1 MLIDPAKNIP
11 TVFVVFGATGDLMAR
26 KIVPALHLLNEQK
39 ILPLMFRVLGVA
51 RKPLS
56 NEGFRAH
63 VSAIL
68 EKHKIDTKNTASFLE
83 SFEYA
88 EGHFEIESDYKKIA
102 ERLRAIDEQWG
113 VCSNKLFYLA
123 VPPDFF
129 ETLARNLSTS
139 GLTDP
144 CSPTEGWTRIIV
156 EKPFGKDLETAE
168 RLDALLATLYREEQI
183 YRIDH
188 YLAKEMLQ
196 NILTFRFSNNLFEN
210 SWSNRFIERID
221 IRVHESV
228 GVEERG
234 IFYESVGALRDVGQ
248 NHLLQMLALVTMDRP
263 ASFDHGAIRKKRA
276 EILEELKTLTPAEIP
291 EATFRAQYTGYR
303 LIAGVSADSD
313 VETYFKIRAFLR
325 TPAWRSVP
333 IFIESG
339 KRLGPAQKEIVVT
352 FRHTTPCFCPSEGT
366 HHKNTVTFELEPYEA
381 IRVEFWSKKP
391 GFDFGTERKALD
403 FLYRDDKKKTQYVE
417 EYAKLLHDCI
427 TGDQTLFL
435 STEEIKAMW
444 RFTDPIIEAW
454 QKNIVPLASYTP
466 DTTTIADEAIRVELF
481 SKNSASVE
489 RSIGIIGLGKMGK
502 NIAMRLAEKGWRVIA
517 HDPAFTGELRG
528 IEIVK
533 SIADLA
539 KNLPSPKL
547 IWTMVPAN
555 KATEEVIFG
564 TDGLSS
570 ILKNDDIV
578 IDGGNSLYKDS
589 QRRANELAKLG
600 IEFID
605 IGTSGGPAGAR
616 NGACLMIG
624 GKREVLD
631 KLEGLFQDLAVGG
644 GYIYAGSAGAG
655 HFVKMVHNGIEYGMM
670 QALAEGFAILKA
682 SDYKLDL
689 SEVAAVYNHGSV
701 IESRLTGW
709 LQDALEIY
717 GDDLLE
723 ISGSVAHTG
732 EGMWTVDAAREMNI
746 KAKVIE
752 DALQFRIESEKS
764 PSYIGKILS
773 ALRNRFGGHEAKKK

>member
-1 MLIDPAKNIP
+1 MPIDPAKNIP

-26 KIVPALHLLNEQK
+26 KIVPALHLLNEQGV
-39 ILPLMFRVLGVA
+39 LPSMFRVLGVA
-51 RKPLS
+51 RKSLT
-56 NEGFRAH
+56 NEEFRAH

-68 EKHKIDTKNTASFLE
+68 EKQKIDIKKSAAFLE

-88 EGHFEIESDYKKIA
+88 EGHFEAESDYKKIA
-102 ERLRAIDEQWG
+102 ERLSAIDKQWG

-139 GLTDP
+139 GLTEP
-144 CSPTEGWTRIIV
+144 CSPEEGWTRIIV
-156 EKPFGKDLETAE
+156 EKPFGKDLATAE
-168 RLDALLATLYREEQI
+168 RLDALLGTLYREEQI

-210 SWSNRFIERID
+210 SWSNSFIERID
-221 IRVHESV
+221 IRVHESI

-234 IFYESVGALRDVGQ
+234 MFYESVGALRDVGQ

-303 LIAGVSADSD
+303 TIAGVSADSD
-313 VETYFKIRAFLR
+313 VETYFKIRAYLKA
-325 TPAWRSVP
+325 PAWRSVP

-352 FRHTTPCFCPSEGT
+352 FRHTTPCFCPTDGP
-366 HHKNTVTFELEPYEA
+366 HHKNTVTFALEPHET
-381 IRVEFWSKKP
+381 IRVAFWSKKP
-391 GFDFGTERKALD
+391 GFDFGTEPRALD
-403 FLYRDDKKKTQYVE
+403 FLYRDDGRKTQYVE
-417 EYAKLLHDCI
+417 EYAKLLRDCI

-444 RFTDPIIEAW
+444 RFTDPIIDAW
-454 QKNIVPLASYTP
+454 RSGTVPLASYAP
-466 DTTTIADEAIRVELF
+466 DTTDITREA
-481 SKNSASVE
+481 SHVE
-489 RSIGIIGLGKMGK
+489 RWSENISSTERAIGIIGLGKMGK
-502 NIAMRLAEKGWRVIA
+502 NLALRLAEKGWCVIA
-517 HDPAFTGELRG
+517 HDPAFAGELSG
-528 IEIVK
+528 IEIAPSLK
-533 SIADLA
+533 DLA
-539 KNLPSPKL
+539 NILPSPKI
-547 IWTMVPAN
+547 IWVMTPAGST
-555 KATEEVIFG
+555 TEEVILG
-564 TDGLSS
+564 KSGLSTLLS
-570 ILKNDDIV
+570 KSDTI
-578 IDGGNSLYKDS
+578 IDGGNALYKDS
-589 QRRANELAKLG
+589 QRRAQALEELG
-600 IEFID
+600 IEFLD
-605 IGTSGGPAGAR
+605 IGTSGGPTGAR
-616 NGACLMIG
+616 NGASLMIG
-624 GKREVLD
+624 GKREIFE

-644 GYIYAGSAGAG
+644 GYVYAGSAGAG

-689 SEVAAVYNHGSV
+689 SEIAAIYNHGSV
-701 IESRLTGW
+701 IESRLVGW

-717 GDDLLE
+717 GDDLTE

-732 EGMWTVDAAREMNI
+732 EGRWTTEAAQELGI

-752 DALQFRIESEKS
+752 DALQFRIESEKN
-764 PSYIGKILS
+764 PSYTGKILS

>member
-1 MLIDPAKNIP
+1 MSIDPAKNIP
-11 TVFVVFGATGDLMAR
+11 TIFVVFGATGDLMAR
-26 KIVPALHLLNEQK
+26 KIVPALHLLAKQGV
-39 ILPLMFRVLGVA
+39 LPSMFRILGVA

-56 NEGFRAH
+56 NQEFQKH
-63 VSAIL
+63 VASIL
-68 EKHKIDTKNTASFLE
+68 EKQKIDTKDAASFLE

-88 EGHFEIESDYKKIA
+88 EGHFEREDDYKKIA

-129 ETLARNLSTS
+129 ETLARNLSSS

-144 CSPTEGWTRIIV
+144 CDSTEGWTRIIV
-156 EKPFGKDLETAE
+156 EKPFGKDLATAE
-168 RLDALLATLYREEQI
+168 RLDALLGTLYREEQI

-234 IFYESVGALRDVGQ
+234 MFYESVGALRDVGQ

-276 EILEELKTLTPAEIP
+276 EILEELKILSRAEIP
-291 EATFRAQYTGYR
+291 EATFRAQYTSYR
-303 LIAGVSADSD
+303 SIAGVSDDSD

-325 TPAWRSVP
+325 TPTWRSVP

-339 KRLGPAQKEIVVT
+339 KRLGPARKEITVT
-352 FRHTTPCFCPSEGT
+352 FRHTTPCFCPSDGT
-366 HHKNTVTFELEPYEA
+366 HHKNTVTFAIEPTEA

-403 FLYRDDKKKTQYVE
+403 FLYRDEKKKTQYVE
-417 EYAKLLHDCI
+417 EYAKLLRDCI

-444 RFTDPIIEAW
+444 RFTDPIIDAW
-454 QKNIVPLASYTP
+454 RANAVPLASYAP
-466 DTTTIADEAIRVELF
+466 DTTTIATDAACVEQW
-481 SKNSASVE
+481 SEKVVGTE
-489 RSIGIIGLGKMGK
+489 RAIGIVGLGKMGQ
-502 NIAMRLAEKGWRVIA
+502 NIALRLAEKGWRVVA
-517 HDPAFTGELRG
+517 HDPVFAGKLQSVEVT
-528 IEIVK
+528 K
-533 SIADLA
+533 SLDDLA
-539 KNLPSPKL
+539 SALPPQK
-547 IWTMVPAN
+547 IVWTMVPAG
-555 KATEEVIFG
+555 KPTEEVIFG
-564 TDGLSS
+564 NNGLSKLLQKGDT
-570 ILKNDDIV
+570 I

-589 QRRANELAKLG
+589 ERRAADLAKLG
-600 IEFID
+600 IEFLD

-616 NGACLMIG
+616 NGASLMIG
-624 GKREVLD
+624 GAREAFD

-670 QALAEGFAILKA
+670 QALGEGFAILKA
-682 SDYKLDL
+682 SNYKLDL
-689 SEVAAVYNHGSV
+689 SEIAAVYNHGSV
-701 IESRLTGW
+701 IESRLVGW

-717 GDDLLE
+717 GDELSE

-732 EGMWTVDAAREMNI
+732 EGMWTVDAARELNI

-752 DALQFRIESEKS
+752 DALQFRIESEKN
-764 PSYIGKILS
+764 PSYTGKILS
-773 ALRNRFGGHEAKKK
+773 ALRNRFGGHAAKK

>member
-1 MLIDPAKNIP
+1 MSIDPAKNIP

-39 ILPLMFRVLGVA
+39 VLPSMFRVLGVA

-56 NEGFRAH
+56 NEEFRAH
-63 VSAIL
+63 IASIL
-68 EKHKIDTKNTASFLE
+68 EKQKIDTKDAASFLE

-88 EGHFEIESDYKKIA
+88 EGHFEVESDYKKIA
-102 ERLRAIDEQWG
+102 ERLRAIDEKWG

-129 ETLARNLSTS
+129 ETLARNLSSS

-156 EKPFGKDLETAE
+156 EKPFGKDLATAE
-168 RLDALLATLYREEQI
+168 RLDTLLGTLYREEQI

-234 IFYESVGALRDVGQ
+234 MFYESVGALRDVGQ

-276 EILEELKTLTPAEIP
+276 EILEELKTLSPAEIP

-303 LIAGVSADSD
+303 SITGVSDISD

-325 TPAWRSVP
+325 APAWRSVP

-339 KRLGPAQKEIVVT
+339 KRLGPAQKEIIVT
-352 FRHTTPCFCPSEGT
+352 FRHTTPCFCPSDGP
-366 HHKNTVTFELEPYEA
+366 HHKNTVTFALEPTEA

-391 GFDFGTERKALD
+391 GFDFGTERRALD
-403 FLYRDDKKKTQYVE
+403 FLYRSEQKKTQYVE
-417 EYAKLLHDCI
+417 EYAKLLRDCI

-454 QKNIVPLASYTP
+454 RKNAVPLASYAP
-466 DTTTIADEAIRVELF
+466 DTTTIALDAARVERW
-481 SKNSASVE
+481 SENIAGME
-489 RSIGIIGLGKMGK
+489 RTIGIVGLGKMGK
-502 NIAMRLAEKGWRVIA
+502 NIALRLAEKGWHVVA
-517 HDPAFTGELRG
+517 HDPAFTGELHG
-528 IEIVK
+528 VEIA
-533 SIADLA
+533 SSL
-539 KNLPSPKL
+539 KNLTGKLPSQKNV
-547 IWTMVPAN
+547 WVMTPAG
-555 KATEEVIFG
+555 KATEDVMLG
-564 TDGLSS
+564 TGGLAGL
-570 ILKNDDIV
+570 LKKGDTI

-589 QRRANELAKLG
+589 KRRAADLAKLG
-600 IEFID
+600 IEFLD

-616 NGACLMIG
+616 NGASLMIG
-624 GKREVLD
+624 GTREAFD
-631 KLEGLFQDLAVGG
+631 RLEGLFQDLAVGG
-644 GYIYAGSAGAG
+644 GYIYAGGA
-655 HFVKMVHNGIEYGMM
+655 
-670 QALAEGFAILKA
+670 
-682 SDYKLDL
+682 
-689 SEVAAVYNHGSV
+689 
-701 IESRLTGW
+701 
-709 LQDALEIY
+709 
-717 GDDLLE
+717 
-723 ISGSVAHTG
+723 
-732 EGMWTVDAAREMNI
+732 
-746 KAKVIE
+746 
-752 DALQFRIESEKS
+752 
-764 PSYIGKILS
+764 
-773 ALRNRFGGHEAKKK
+773 